1 MAGKLREHTDFKHD
15 SVVYGPIGE
24 IRLKEIL
31 TEKGHRWEDVSSN
44 PDFHVFDVD
53 ILQYV
58 TEDSD
63 LAKVLEAYR
72 SNKSTV
78 VAGAVSY
85 EVKTDTFGIV
95 SRNIVWED
103 ISNSNPGC
111 MARTKAD
118 YLFYVFI
125 DKNKEIV
132 EEFLIEVKKLRR
144 WLLKNFGDLNK
155 VEYLKSKS
163 MQRGEDNTAIFLINV
178 DKLVEEKIA
187 RKL

>member
-1 MAGKLREHTDFKHD
+1 
-15 SVVYGPIGE
+15 
-24 IRLKEIL
+24 
-31 TEKGHRWEDVSSN
+31 
-44 PDFHVFDVD
+44 
-53 ILQYV
+53 
-58 TEDSD
+58 
-63 LAKVLEAYR
+63 
-72 SNKSTV
+72 
-78 VAGAVSY
+78 
-85 EVKTDTFGIV
+85 
-95 SRNIVWED
+95 
-103 ISNSNPGC
+103 

-118 YLFYVFI
+118 YIFYVFI
-125 DKNKEIV
+125 DKDKEIV